1 MLVSVW
7 GQMIGGRGAAAGAL
21 IVPSQEV
28 QAGPSYE
35 ASYVG
40 DKLKSSG
47 WSNCQAGT
55 ELVCAFD
62 SGELIDSGILGA

>member
-1 MLVSVW
+1 MINFDKNQIQLSQRGAFHV
-7 GQMIGGRGAAAGAL
+7 GQCVGTNDWRWGAAAGAL

-47 WSNCQAGT
+47 
-55 ELVCAFD
+55 
-62 SGELIDSGILGA
+62 

>member
-7 GQMIGGRGAAAGAL
+7 GQMIGGGGAAAGAL

-28 QAGPSYE
+28 QAGLSYV

-40 DKLKSSG
+40 DKLKSS
-47 WSNCQAGT
+47 
-55 ELVCAFD
+55 
-62 SGELIDSGILGA
+62 